1 MSIKRFNKMVI
12 ILRAMGWEYRGSAK
26 GNFTFSHRE
35 TLANG
40 LNSLLKHGC
49 LNSVSLG

>member
-12 ILRAMGWEYRGSAK
+12 ILRAMGWEYRGSFD
-26 GNFTFSHRE
+26 NHYSFSHRE

-40 LNSLLKHGC
+40 LNLLLKRT
-49 LNSVSLG
+49 